1 MNVDYLSR
9 QQSASLLLLKTKF
22 ILKNTSVT
30 IPPKSN
36 AIPRHTSKVN
46 ESIFHTKIC
55 TIIFTEA
62 LFLMAPN
69 WEQLNGH
76 QLVNGNKSGIS
87 IWQGTFQQEKGM
99 KFWYMQQRGWSSKTV
114 MPEVKKSKHKRL
126 YIVRFHLYDMSRGR
140 QIIETESRL
149 VVTWV

>member
-9 QQSASLLLLKTKF
+9 QQSASLPLLKTKS

-30 IPPKSN
+30 IPPSN

-87 IWQGTFQQEKGM
+87 I
-99 KFWYMQQRGWSSKTV
+99 
-114 MPEVKKSKHKRL
+114 
-126 YIVRFHLYDMSRGR
+126 
-140 QIIETESRL
+140 
-149 VVTWV
+149 